1 MRRIFIGICGAVLLW
16 TAQVASAQTAGLL
29 PDHFASWNA
38 EGAGKTLTPKDLG
51 SWTQSPDGE
60 SVLREAG
67 LRKIEE
73 RSYRG
78 DKGEVT
84 LRVFEVQDPSSA
96 YELYTFLETPA
107 TGATATA
114 ATGGEH
120 FQLGNLVV
128 TENGGVIEPDNLT
141 ALLAAMKPK
150 AETGPLPP
158 LKGYLPAHE
167 RVAGSEKYAL
177 GPDGFRAAVK
187 ALEHGEL
194 AGISPKDLGF
204 NNGAEAILA
213 EYRGARDHGVLLLLD
228 YPTPQL
234 AEQHLHHLEQALPQA
249 AKDAGA
255 TIERK
260 ASVLSVTLAPSSA
273 AFAQRLRDD
282 INFETSVHWNEP
294 HQTATDPPW
303 AIVLSKI
310 FLFTCVFMG
319 VTTALGFAF
328 GGVRVI
334 VKRMYPGKVF
344 DRPQDIEV
352 LQLGLSGKKIDPSD
366 LY

>member
-1 MRRIFIGICGAVLLW
+1 MRRTFIGICGAVLLW
-16 TAQVASAQTAGLL
+16 TAQIACAQTAGLL
-29 PDHFASWNA
+29 PDHFAGWNA
-38 EGAGKTLTPKDLG
+38 EGPAKALTPKDLG

-73 RSYRG
+73 RAYRG

-84 LRVFEVQDPSSA
+84 LRAFQLQDPSSA
-96 YELYTFLETPA
+96 YELYTFLETPG
-107 TGATATA
+107 TGATAGA
-114 ATGGEH
+114 GPSGEH

-128 TENGGVIEPDNLT
+128 TESGGAVDPDNLT
-141 ALLAAMKPK
+141 ALLAALKPR

-158 LKGYLPAHE
+158 LKAYLPARE

-194 AGISPKDLGF
+194 AGISAKDLGF
-204 NNGAEAILA
+204 NNGVEAILA

-234 AEQHLHHLEQALPQA
+234 AEQHLYHLEQALPQA

-273 AFAQRLRDD
+273 DFAKRLRDEID
-282 INFETSVHWNEP
+282 FETSVNWNEP

-303 AIVLSKI
+303 AIVLSKV
-310 FLFTCVFMG
+310 FTFTLVFMG

-328 GGVRVI
+328 GGLRVI
-334 VKRMYPGKVF
+334 IKRLFPGKVF

-352 LQLGLSGKKIDPSD
+352 LQMGLSGKKIDPSD
-366 LY
+366 FY

>member
-1 MRRIFIGICGAVLLW
+1 LLW
-16 TAQVASAQTAGLL
+16 AAQGANAQTAGLL

-38 EGAGKTLTPKDLG
+38 EGTAKTLTPKDLG
-51 SWTQSPDGE
+51 NWTQSPDGE

-73 RSYRG
+73 RVYRG
-78 DKGEVT
+78 SNGEVT

-96 YELYTFLETPA
+96 YELYTFLRVPA
-107 TGATATA
+107 ESSANTDVSPK
-114 ATGGEH
+114 GED

-128 TENGGVIEPDNLT
+128 TETGGVLDPDSLT
-141 ALLAAMKPK
+141 ALLAALKPR

-158 LKGYLPAHE
+158 LKSFLPARE
-167 RVAGSEKYAL
+167 RVAGSERYAL
-177 GPDGFRAAVK
+177 GPDGFRAALK

-194 AGISPKDLGF
+194 AAISPKDWGF

-213 EYRGARDHGVLLLLD
+213 KYRSERDSGVLVLLD

-234 AEQHLHHLEQALPQA
+234 AEQHLHHLELALPQA

-273 AFAQRLRDD
+273 AFAKRLRDD
-282 INFETSVHWNEP
+282 INFETSVNWNEP
-294 HQTATDPPW
+294 HQSATDPPW

-310 FLFTCVFMG
+310 FLFTCAFLG
-319 VTTALGFAF
+319 VATALGFAF

-344 DRPQDIEV
+344 DRTQDIEV
-352 LQLGLSGKKIDPSD
+352 LQMGLSGKKIDPSD